1 MIFNLTL
8 LALAHRALGDNLAFL
23 VAYFPSIAL
32 HFFLN
37 KAWTF
42 GCERRDLHRQTAQYA
57 LVVAVNFA
65 INWSLY
71 NSALHFVTD
80 SPVLANILA
89 LPPTMVI
96 GYLLF
101 SRHVFAK
108 TESTSAVPPAGS
120 Q

>member
-1 MIFNLTL
+1 MAFNLAL
-8 LALAHRALGDNLAFL
+8 LWFFHRFLGDNLAFL
-23 VAYFPSIAL
+23 AAYFPSIAL

-37 KAWTF
+37 KVWTF
-42 GCERRDLHRQTAQYA
+42 GCERRDLHRQTAQYG
-57 LVVAVNFA
+57 LVVAINFA

-71 NSALHFVTD
+71 NLALLTVTN

-101 SRHVFAK
+101 SRHVFKKA
-108 TESTSAVPPAGS
+108 
-120 Q
+120 